1 MGKITECS
9 TIELTWTSSGING
22 PLEIDLVSAT
32 TGDVTTIT
40 TDIDPATTTSYKWT
54 VAASPDT
61 YFLEGNAQDYS
72 ALIYTGN
79 FTVSSGSNTAC
90 LTNNASNGTSTS
102 STSSTSSTP
111 STLSVSVVTVTAKP
125 TSGSTF
131 ASGAER
137 VVVSGFFAAGFAIFG
152 MLLM

>member
-90 LTNNASNGTSTS
+90 LTNQPSNGT

-125 TSGSTF
+125 TSGSNF

-137 VVVSGFFAAGFAIFG
+137 VFVSGFSIVGIATFG
-152 MLLM
+152 MLFM